1 MNGVRKPLLVA
12 SDVDGT
18 LIDPLD
24 RISDRTRRAVAAVR
38 ADGVPF
44 VLATGR
50 PPRWVHLISDELE
63 LDGYAVTANG
73 ALVYDVGERR
83 VVRSWLLE
91 PPLLGDVASALL
103 KAIPG
108 CAFAVER
115 APDGAAPTFVPD
127 QPYGA
132 FLAENGYTHAWPE
145 SRSVEVSRAEVLGQP
160 AIKLLVRHEGM
171 TSEEMSA
178 AAEAVL
184 AGAVGITFSTS
195 AGLIE
200 LASPGITKATGLAW
214 VAEQL
219 GVAQADVLAFGDMA
233 NDLEMIKWA
242 GCGVA
247 MANGLPELVALA
259 DEVTASNAEDGVA
272 AVLER
277 WF

>member
-1 MNGVRKPLLVA
+1 MNPVRKPLLVA

-24 RISDRTRRAVAAVR
+24 RLTERTRRAVAAVR
-38 ADGVPF
+38 AAGIPF
-44 VLATGR
+44 VLSTGR
-50 PPRWVHLISDELE
+50 PPRWVHLVSDELE

-73 ALVYDVGERR
+73 ALVYDVGQRQ

-91 PPLLGDVASALL
+91 PVLLGDVATALAR
-103 KAIPG
+103 AIPG
-108 CAFAVER
+108 CALAVER
-115 APDGAAPTFVPD
+115 PPNGDEPTFLPD

-132 FLAENGYTHAWPE
+132 FLSEHGYTHAWPE
-145 SRSVEVSRAEVLGQP
+145 SQSVEASRAEILGHP

-171 TSEEMSA
+171 NSSA
-178 AAEAVL
+178 MAVAAEAAL

-214 VAEQL
+214 VSERL
-219 GVAQADVLAFGDMA
+219 GVAQADVIAFGDMA
-233 NDLEMIKWA
+233 NDLEMIEWA
-242 GCGVA
+242 GHGVA
-247 MANGLPELVALA
+247 MANAHPELIALA